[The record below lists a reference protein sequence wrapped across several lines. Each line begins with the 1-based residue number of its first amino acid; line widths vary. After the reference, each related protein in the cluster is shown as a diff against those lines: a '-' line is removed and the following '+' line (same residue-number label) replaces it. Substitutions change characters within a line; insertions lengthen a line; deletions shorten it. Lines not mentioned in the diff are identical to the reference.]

1 MLNPL
6 RLACQLALTTARF
19 TVSFFSLSLSLSS
32 SLSLSVYPSVRHP
45 VSQRTAAAKSGCIT
59 KDINSGYWVLCA
71 TKKSAYKA
79 GRKINASLLDCATVE
94 DADPVETRAKSEP
107 AKKLNYM
114 QASGSSPSPAPS
126 FSHCQ
131 SLCKSYTECFSV
143 SVSAFVSFSATV
155 PQVTA
160 GAKLLWLRVRML
172 AQGGVAGADMIKQ
185 RHKNKYKSNNELPC
199 KVKCT
204 PPTPFLLQLLLF
216 LLFCSF
222 IKNFPSGNAI

>member
-19 TVSFFSLSLSLSS
+19 TVSFFSLSFSFSS

-59 KDINSGYWVLCA
+59 KDIKSGYWVLCA

-114 QASGSSPSPAPS
+114 QASGSSPSPAPLPLTRS
-126 FSHCQ
+126 P
-131 SLCKSYTECFSV
+131 
-143 SVSAFVSFSATV
+143 SAS
-155 PQVTA
+155 
-160 GAKLLWLRVRML
+160 
-172 AQGGVAGADMIKQ
+172 
-185 RHKNKYKSNNELPC
+185 
-199 KVKCT
+199 
-204 PPTPFLLQLLLF
+204 PTP
-216 LLFCSF
+216 SAS
-222 IKNFPSGNAI
+222 PSPPSSPSQRQSPKLPQAQNYSDCVYGCWRRGAWLVQIW

>member
-1 MLNPL
+1 M
-6 RLACQLALTTARF
+6 
-19 TVSFFSLSLSLSS
+19 
-32 SLSLSVYPSVRHP
+32 
-45 VSQRTAAAKSGCIT
+45 
-59 KDINSGYWVLCA
+59 CA

-94 DADPVETRAKSEP
+94 DTDPVETRAKSEP

-114 QASGSSPSPAPS
+114 QASGSSPSPAPLPLTCS
-126 FSHCQ
+126 PSASPTPSASPSPSPSPPSSPSQRQ
-131 SLCKSYTECFSV
+131 SPKL
-143 SVSAFVSFSATV
+143 
-155 PQVTA
+155 PQ
-160 GAKLLWLRVRML
+160 
-172 AQGGVAGADMIKQ
+172 AQNYSDCVYGCWRRGGVAGADMIKQ